1 MKSDKM
7 GGDEFNKSDK
17 ELQGMPTFLQRKS
30 ASNDFNSL
38 NSNSINYIVENF
50 TNGEFISVGEA
61 YQMQYTYWKEMFPE
75 LFKNVYQQ
83 ISAAARLGYAKV
95 MLRFS
100 LLSASKQYPFPE
112 GKFTKEAS
120 KAAKSYLAEY
130 NLLCGKALPF
140 LIADLGKNGF
150 RVGRQVYHYED
161 FINRYGKI
169 NIKDITPNKFLSNP
183 EPPRN
188 VELYTIS
195 W

>member
-17 ELQGMPTFLQRKS
+17 NLQRIPTFLQRKS
-30 ASNDFNSL
+30 AIVDFNSL

-61 YQMQYTYWKEMFPE
+61 YQMQYTYWQEMFPE

-83 ISAAARLGYAKV
+83 ISAAAQLGYGRV
-95 MLRFS
+95 MLRLS
-100 LLSASKQYPFPE
+100 LLSASQQNYPFPDTLQ
-112 GKFTKEAS
+112 KAS

-150 RVGRQVYHYED
+150 SVGRQVYHYED
-161 FINRYGKI
+161 FINTHGKI
-169 NIKDITPNKFLSNP
+169 NIKDITPIKFLSNP

-188 VELYTIS
+188 VEVYTIS

>member
-1 MKSDKM
+1 MRRL

-17 ELQGMPTFLQRKS
+17 NLQRIPTFLQRKS

-100 LLSASKQYPFPE
+100 LLSASQQKYPFPK
-112 GKFTKEAS
+112 GKFTKEVS
-120 KAAKSYLAEY
+120 KATKSHLAEY
-130 NLLCGKALPF
+130 NLLCTKALPF

-150 RVGRQVYHYED
+150 NVARRVYHYEN
-161 FINRYGKI
+161 FISTLGKT
-169 NIKDITPNKFLSNP
+169 NIKEITPNKFLSDS

-188 VELYTIS
+188 VEVYTIS

>member
-17 ELQGMPTFLQRKS
+17 NLQGMPTFLQRKS

-38 NSNSINYIVENF
+38 NSKSINYIVENF

-83 ISAAARLGYAKV
+83 ISAAARLGYDRVA
-95 MLRFS
+95 LRFS
-100 LLSASKQYPFPE
+100 LLSSSQQEYPFPDTLQ
-112 GKFTKEAS
+112 KAS
-120 KAAKSYLAEY
+120 KAAKSHLAEY

-140 LIADLGKNGF
+140 LIADLRKNGF
-150 RVGRQVYHYED
+150 NVVRNVYHFED

-169 NIKDITPNKFLSNP
+169 NIKDIMPNKFLSNP

-188 VELYTIS
+188 VEVYAIS

>member
-1 MKSDKM
+1 MRSL

-17 ELQGMPTFLQRKS
+17 NLQRIPTFLQRKS
-30 ASNDFNSL
+30 AIIDFNSL

-61 YQMQYTYWKEMFPE
+61 YQMQYTYWQEMFPE

-83 ISAAARLGYAKV
+83 ISAAAQLGYGRV
-95 MLRFS
+95 MLRLS
-100 LLSASKQYPFPE
+100 LLSASQQNYPFPDTLQ
-112 GKFTKEAS
+112 KAS

-150 RVGRQVYHYED
+150 SVGRQVYHYED
-161 FINRYGKI
+161 FINTHGKI
-169 NIKDITPNKFLSNP
+169 NIKDITPIKFLSNP
-183 EPPRN
+183 KPPRN
-188 VELYTIS
+188 VEVYTIS

>member
-17 ELQGMPTFLQRKS
+17 DLQGMPTFLQRKS
-30 ASNDFNSL
+30 AINDFNRL
-38 NSNSINYIVENF
+38 NSNSIDYILENF

-61 YQMQYTYWKEMFPE
+61 YQKQYTYWKEMFPE

-83 ISAAARLGYAKV
+83 MSAAARLGYDTVVLK
-95 MLRFS
+95 FS
-100 LLSASKQYPFPE
+100 LLSVSQQNYPFPDN
-112 GKFTKEAS
+112 A
-120 KAAKSYLAEY
+120 KAAKSHLAEY
-130 NLLCGKALPF
+130 NLLCTKALPF

-150 RVGRQVYHYED
+150 DVAHQGYHYED
-161 FINRYGKI
+161 FINGHRNW
-169 NIKDITPNKFLSNP
+169 NIKDITPFKFLSNP

-188 VELYTIS
+188 VEVYTIG

>member
-1 MKSDKM
+1 MRRL

-17 ELQGMPTFLQRKS
+17 NLQRIPTFIQRKS

-100 LLSASKQYPFPE
+100 LLSGSQQEYPFPK
-112 GKFTKEAS
+112 GKFTKEVS
-120 KAAKSYLAEY
+120 KATKSHLAEY
-130 NLLCGKALPF
+130 NLLCTKALPF

-150 RVGRQVYHYED
+150 NVVRHVYRYEN
-161 FINRYGKI
+161 FISTLGKT
-169 NIKDITPNKFLSNP
+169 NIKEITPNKFLSNP

-188 VELYTIS
+188 VEVYTIS

>member
-17 ELQGMPTFLQRKS
+17 NLQRIPTFLQRKS
-30 ASNDFNSL
+30 AIIDFNSL

-61 YQMQYTYWKEMFPE
+61 YQMQYTYWQEMFPE

-83 ISAAARLGYAKV
+83 ISAAAQLGYGRV
-95 MLRFS
+95 MLRLS
-100 LLSASKQYPFPE
+100 LLSASQQNYPFPDTLQ
-112 GKFTKEAS
+112 KAS

-150 RVGRQVYHYED
+150 SVGRQVYHYED
-161 FINRYGKI
+161 FINTHGKI
-169 NIKDITPNKFLSNP
+169 NIKDITPIKFLSNP
-183 EPPRN
+183 ESPRN
-188 VELYTIS
+188 VEVYTIS